1 MCHSHYDLKVNPFQ
15 LTVDE
20 RFLWL
25 GNKHAEALATLK
37 YGILVSSGFLVL
49 TGNVGTGKTTLI
61 KRLVKMIDVAAIVA
75 TIPDP
80 NLEGLDFFNI
90 LSAEFK
96 MNRKFESKG
105 AFLIHFRKFLYGAAA
120 SHKKVLLIIDEA
132 QRLNSELLEQ
142 IRLLSNI
149 ELDNRKLI
157 SIFFVGQSEFNNLLR
172 EERNRAFRQRIT
184 VQYHLE
190 PLTAE
195 ETHRYIQH
203 RLKVAGGKNNIFS
216 LDAIREIYSFSRGY
230 PRLINSLC
238 DLALFSGYMANRN
251 KVDVE
256 MIKESV
262 KKLHILTEI
271 RKNER
276 HKITMQKYINWLIYS
291 GWKKYQPL
299 IKRIGIFAPAR
310 GAL

>member
-1 MCHSHYDLKVNPFQ
+1 MYHNHYDLKTSPFQ

-25 GNKHAEALATLK
+25 GNKHTEALATLK

-80 NLEGLDFFNI
+80 NLDGLDFFNI
-90 LSAEFK
+90 LSAEFRMK
-96 MNRKFESKG
+96 RKFASKG

-132 QRLNSELLEQ
+132 QRLDSELLEQ

-149 ELDNRKLI
+149 EWDNRKLI

-190 PLTAE
+190 PLTEE

-203 RLKVAGGKNNIFS
+203 RLKVAGGKKKIFS
-216 LDAIREIYSFSRGY
+216 LDAVREIYSFSRGN
-230 PRLINSLC
+230 PRLINSIC
-238 DLALFSGYMANRN
+238 DLALYSGYMANRN

-256 MIKESV
+256 MIKDSET
-262 KKLHILTEI
+262 KLHILTDNK
-271 RKNER
+271 RNER
-276 HKITMQKYINWLIYS
+276 QKIWTLKYNKGSIFS
-291 GWKKYQPL
+291 GWEKYRPFVKML
-299 IKRIGIFAPAR
+299 
-310 GAL
+310 GA

>member
-1 MCHSHYDLKVNPFQ
+1 MYHSHYDLKANPFQ

-25 GNKHAEALATLK
+25 GNKHAEALAALK
-37 YGILVSSGFLVL
+37 YGILVSNGFLVL
-49 TGNVGTGKTTLI
+49 TGKVGTGKTTLI
-61 KRLVKMIDVAAIVA
+61 KRLARMIDVAAVVA
-75 TIPDP
+75 TIADP
-80 NLEGLDFFNI
+80 NLDSLDFFNI

-96 MNRKFESKG
+96 MNRKFASKG
-105 AFLIHFRKFLYGAAA
+105 AFLIHFKKFLYSAAA

-132 QRLNSELLEQ
+132 QRLDSELLEQ
-142 IRLLSNI
+142 IRLLSNF
-149 ELDNRKLI
+149 EWDNRKLI

-172 EERNRAFRQRIT
+172 EDRNRAFRQRIT

-203 RLKVAGGKNNIFS
+203 RLKVAGGKKKIFS
-216 LDAIREIYSFSRGY
+216 LDAVREIYSFSRGN
-230 PRLINSLC
+230 PRLINSIC
-238 DLALFSGYMANRN
+238 DLALFAGYMTNRN

-256 MIKESV
+256 MIKESE
-262 KKLHILTEI
+262 KRLHILTENTGNA
-271 RKNER
+271 RR
-276 HKITMQKYINWLIYS
+276 KITRQKFKNWSIFS

-299 IKRIGIFAPAR
+299 VKRFGICAPLR
-310 GAL
+310 WSS